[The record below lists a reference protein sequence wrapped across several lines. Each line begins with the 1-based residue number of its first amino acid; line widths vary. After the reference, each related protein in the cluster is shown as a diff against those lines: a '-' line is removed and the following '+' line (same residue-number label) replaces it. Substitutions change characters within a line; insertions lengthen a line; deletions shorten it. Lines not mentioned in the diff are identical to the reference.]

1 MARRSFK
8 KIDFTDAEI
17 KVMKKNLSDRV
28 DDLMR
33 QVNRVSMLYG
43 LIASG
48 RELDGYAENGEI
60 ASICFE
66 YCPPSTDVEESLYKK
81 LVSKDVAK
89 AFRFE
94 ERWEEQLK
102 AWEKAEAEFQA
113 KLEKEKAERLA
124 NEAV

>member
-33 QVNRVSMLYG
+33 QVNRVSRLYD

-48 RELDGYAENGEI
+48 SELDGYAENGEI

-66 YCPPSTDVEESLYKK
+66 DCPPSTDVEESLYKK

-113 KLEKEKAERLA
+113 KWEKEKAERLA